1 MQFSVSNAIFV
12 ICSDQIHVRNKNI
25 YIRVA
30 TNSDFDRI
38 SNTEY
43 YSFLGIYE
51 YRIPNNIRSWKLTNT
66 EYRILFGQGK
76 FTNTEYRI
84 VLFGLN
90 YSNTELFEHWNGP
103 AYSNFRKECVNLAQM
118 IKVIVNNVSAF
129 KIINIFSHF
138 LSQNVTLQGFFQK
151 KIFVLFG
158 PNYSRIPNNI
168 RS

>member
-1 MQFSVSNAIFV
+1 MIDVNLKGSL
-12 ICSDQIHVRNKNI
+12 QIYNYGELDNQSME
-25 YIRVA
+25 YYNRVA

-103 AYSNFRKECVNLAQM
+103 TYSNVW
-118 IKVIVNNVSAF
+118 
-129 KIINIFSHF
+129 
-138 LSQNVTLQGFFQK
+138 
-151 KIFVLFG
+151 
-158 PNYSRIPNNI
+158 
-168 RS
+168 

>member
-1 MQFSVSNAIFV
+1 MGAVRVTLAAAVRRFEGKKAVCVALVSASRVRGRVTYFNADRTINTFV
-12 ICSDQIHVRNKNI
+12 VATEAMFCADFKRGVDGPSSPPASF
-25 YIRVA
+25 RVA

-76 FTNTEYRI
+76 FTNTKYRI

-90 YSNTELFEHWNGP
+90 YSNTELFRHWNGP
-103 AYSNFRKECVNLAQM
+103 TYSNFR
-118 IKVIVNNVSAF
+118 
-129 KIINIFSHF
+129 
-138 LSQNVTLQGFFQK
+138 
-151 KIFVLFG
+151 
-158 PNYSRIPNNI
+158 
-168 RS
+168 

>member
-1 MQFSVSNAIFV
+1 MWHHQYHQQGWAWSELHSVWNKEA
-12 ICSDQIHVRNKNI
+12 DHWYEAAVRLLLLQAA
-25 YIRVA
+25 YSSWDTRVA

-90 YSNTELFEHWNGP
+90 YSNNELFEHWNGP
-103 AYSNFRKECVNLAQM
+103 AYSNFRKECVNLARM

-129 KIINIFSHF
+129 KIIYIFSQF
-138 LSQNVTLQGFFQK
+138 LSQNVTLQGVF
-151 KIFVLFG
+151 
-158 PNYSRIPNNI
+158 
-168 RS
+168 

>member
-1 MQFSVSNAIFV
+1 MIL
-12 ICSDQIHVRNKNI
+12 
-25 YIRVA
+25 
-30 TNSDFDRI
+30 
-38 SNTEY
+38 TEY
-43 YSFLGIYE
+43 RITNIIRSWKFTNTE
-51 YRIPNNIRSWKLTNT
+51 YRIPNNIRSWELTNT

-138 LSQNVTLQGFFQK
+138 LSQNVTITRCFLEK
-151 KIFVLFG
+151 
-158 PNYSRIPNNI
+158 NI
-168 RS
+168 RTIRSQLFTNTE